1 MMRALYTATT
11 GMLGQQL
18 QIDVTSNNISNVN
31 TFGYRKERAEF
42 ADLFHQVLQ
51 YAGSSTS
58 ETTLSPTGIEVG
70 LGVRPTSVQK
80 IFSQGNFKETEQNF
94 DIAITGNGFFQ
105 IELPDG
111 TIAYTRDGS
120 FKLDDEGNVVNSQ
133 GYRLVPN
140 ITIPDDATQV
150 NIGTDGTVT
159 VLQGND
165 TAVNELGQIET
176 VNFINPAGLHAL
188 GDNLYL
194 NTNASGDPI
203 VGTPG
208 LNGFGQLRQGF
219 VETSNVKLVEEMTDL
234 IVGQRAYEANSKS
247 IQTADSMLQNV
258 NQLKRN

>member
-105 IELPDG
+105 IQLPDG
-111 TIAYTRDGS
+111 TIAYSRDGA

-133 GYRLVPN
+133 GYQLVPN

-247 IQTADSMLQNV
+247 IQTADSMLQTV